1 MMRHITKGFL
11 AGALIFGFAFAAPQ
25 NTWDGTYSA
34 FSGYFLLYS
43 NDLAEKAPPTKA
55 DRRASF
61 AVQGAIAKTL
71 FESIGPDQKD
81 ACGAS
86 TDLRIR
92 SRGDLS
98 CTHYKPDKKNP
109 YTCHFG
115 LDLKTG
121 KSIAGSIC

>member
-1 MMRHITKGFL
+1 MKKYITTGLL
-11 AGALIFGFAFAAPQ
+11 AGALFFGVAFAAAPKA
-25 NTWDGTYSA
+25 WDGTYSA
-34 FSGYFLLYS
+34 FSGHFLVYS
-43 NDLAEKAPPTKA
+43 NSLTEKAPPTAA

-61 AVQGAIAKTL
+61 AVQGPIAKTL
-71 FESIGPDQKD
+71 FESIGPDRKD

-86 TDLRIR
+86 PDLRIR
-92 SRGDLS
+92 ERGDLS
-98 CTHYKPDKKNP
+98 CTLYEPDKKHP

>member
-1 MMRHITKGFL
+1 MKLITLSFL
-11 AGALIFGFAFAAPQ
+11 AGAFIFEVAFAAPSK
-25 NTWDGTYSA
+25 TWDGTYSA
-34 FSGYFLLYS
+34 FSGYFLIYS
-43 NDLAEKAPPTKA
+43 NDLAEKAPPTA
-55 DRRASF
+55 TDRRASF
-61 AVQGAIAKTL
+61 AVQGSIAKTL

-86 TDLRIR
+86 VDLRIR
-92 SRGDLS
+92 ERSDVS
-98 CTHYKPDKKNP
+98 CTLYRPDKKNP